1 MTHKFG
7 LFHRRHGIQHVP
19 LEDSVTR
26 IGVDGE
32 VPYPEGSEVLEEV
45 STLRGVYMIVLQSCL
60 HDDTGCGDMGPFHG
74 DAQPVVTAAPAPG
87 TDEHVVLVGIQEF
100 PVDLLYLVSNSGI
113 IGCRKVIVCLDIDKS
128 SSVLT

>member
-7 LFHRRHGIQHVP
+7 LFHRRHGIQHIP

-32 VPYPEGSEVLEEV
+32 VPYPEGGEVLEEV
-45 STLRGVYMIVLQSCL
+45 GTLRGVYMVVLQPFL

-74 DAQPVVTAAPAPG
+74 DTQPVVTAAPASG
-87 TDEHVVLVGIQEF
+87 TDEHVVLVSIQELT
-100 PVDLLYLVSNSGI
+100 VDLFYLISD
-113 IGCRKVIVCLDIDKS
+113 IGVIGGGEVVIGLDIHYIHHI
-128 SSVLT
+128 L